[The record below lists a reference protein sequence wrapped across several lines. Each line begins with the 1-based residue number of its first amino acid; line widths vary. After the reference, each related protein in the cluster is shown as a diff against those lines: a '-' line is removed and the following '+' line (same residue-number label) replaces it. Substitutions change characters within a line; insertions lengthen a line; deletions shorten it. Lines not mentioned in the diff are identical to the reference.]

1 MEFRVFACFRVVLD
15 SPCRRQFLS
24 FRPRVDSFDPKCWL
38 LSVFVARSGQDL
50 VVFVGLWRRL
60 SVRRART
67 CAHERLDAVILEM
80 PIVLTSHFS
89 RHFRLSANPWC
100 AAGVRCGADFMSLCL
115 VFVERTTCVA
125 AVGTGRHS
133 LGPILHKQSRCTQD
147 PRALPRRSRSALLV
161 VACTRVYLVWRLGR
175 SALCVCVCVCVCVC
189 ANPFA
194 WAKGPGSCGRLAGMA
209 NNISQAAGLLHSIGL
224 KAPASAT
231 DLLEERRKRP
241 GNLVPKAFPRA
252 VDLRPV
258 AAAQAPPAR
267 SRGPAPPPQQSD
279 WRHNAGWNVE
289 RRPQDD
295 GWQSDW
301 RHDAGWHVE
310 GRPQDDV
317 CPYTPRNQVP
327 DSPGRRGKGIEK
339 SLRAEE

>member
-175 SALCVCVCVCVCVC
+175 SALCVCVCVCESFCMG
-189 ANPFA
+189 
-194 WAKGPGSCGRLAGMA
+194 KGSGVVRSACGDGEQHQPGGR
-209 NNISQAAGLLHSIGL
+209 
-224 KAPASAT
+224 
-231 DLLEERRKRP
+231 
-241 GNLVPKAFPRA
+241 
-252 VDLRPV
+252 
-258 AAAQAPPAR
+258 
-267 SRGPAPPPQQSD
+267 PPPFD
-279 WRHNAGWNVE
+279 WVQGARQCHGPPRGEEETAG
-289 RRPQDD
+289 Q
-295 GWQSDW
+295 
-301 RHDAGWHVE
+301 
-310 GRPQDDV
+310 
-317 CPYTPRNQVP
+317 
-327 DSPGRRGKGIEK
+327 PG
-339 SLRAEE
+339 A